1 MPSPSLSPSVSQL
14 PTTAPSSSLSPTK
27 ECEPIEI
34 TILFDDY
41 PSGTSWY
48 ISKIVDANGIYLEEA
63 ELVEMSK
70 DYYDVDPL
78 SLKVQSVC
86 LYDGDGVY
94 EFTIQAQLWDGIAEP
109 GYYIITSNGEEI
121 KRGGTWEYTETT
133 EFTIPISPTNAL
145 SSEPPVDD
153 SGVVT
158 PQISDDLITA
168 FDEVTDQAA
177 NQVPWDDELPPEN
190 VEEDEPFS

>member
-70 DYYDVDPL
+70 DYYDVDPQ
-78 SLKVQSVC
+78 SLKVQTVC
-86 LYDGDGVY
+86 LYDGVY
-94 EFTIQAQLWDGIAEP
+94 DFTIQAQLWDGIAEP
-109 GYYIITSNGEEI
+109 GYYVITSNDGEEI

-133 EFTIPISPTNAL
+133 KFSIPIFSIPISPTNTNAL

-158 PQISDDLITA
+158 PQRSDDLITA

-177 NQVPWDDELPPEN
+177 NQVP
-190 VEEDEPFS
+190 